1 MRATMRGSICLLL
14 LFTPVT
20 VAYGQTFTG
29 GIRGVVSDA
38 SGVVPG
44 APVTLINEA
53 TNVSRETVTNEVG
66 QYNFPAVPP
75 GTYTVKTQV
84 SGFKTAERLRA
95 DPRTSH
101 IPIAMVSASAQE
113 ADLRRGRELGVD
125 AYVTKPFDPDE
136 LVRVVRELVETRA
149 AQRASRP

>member
-53 TNVSRETVTNEVG
+53 TNDSRSTVSDERGSFQVTNL
-66 QYNFPAVPP
+66 QP
-75 GTYTVKTQV
+75 GSYTVRVELQSFRTHERKTSSSAPA
-84 SGFKTAERLRA
+84 SGCRSVPSRSK
-95 DPRTSH
+95 
-101 IPIAMVSASAQE
+101 SAVWANASSS
-113 ADLRRGRELGVD
+113 
-125 AYVTKPFDPDE
+125 KP
-136 LVRVVRELVETRA
+136 A
-149 AQRASRP
+149 AAR